1 MKKLISTLIIST
13 SSKMVLQGHQLF
25 DAHEFATPRAT
36 LDPGTIPDAVPLT
49 MDMCEGGGFIAVATR
64 DVRDP
69 TRVTRKKKPATKQ
82 AVSLDSADGP
92 DGSDDT
98 DYSESD
104 ASTTSAEDSAYETC
118 SNGSTDVD
126 GASDSDGSSDTLS
139 GEDHDSH
146 DAASISS
153 DSEGEPRTEARPALM
168 RVRPGGESAERTVR
182 LANDPM
188 KEKEQDR
195 PTYPGRPDRLRG
207 PGDRLTATLNVYRL
221 NANGKSTRVFH
232 HKNEIPTLLFC
243 SPPEFH
249 RNEPL
254 VVWPLGGREVLFADF
269 EEKTYFVRT
278 TMPTRPGSEFPT
290 RCLVADPGCAVLLM
304 REIPRSSHHLHEAMF
319 FTLRWVSTY
328 R

>member
-1 MKKLISTLIIST
+1 MWDLSGPDKPAVSSKTVPLPQADAEVKKLISTLIIST

-25 DAHEFATPRAT
+25 DAHDFATPRAT
-36 LDPGTIPDAVPLT
+36 LEPGTIPDAVPLT

-82 AVSLDSADGP
+82 AVSLDSADGS

-126 GASDSDGSSDTLS
+126 GASDSDGSSDTLN

-146 DAASISS
+146 DTASISS

-168 RVRPGGESAERTVR
+168 RVRPGGEVGEHTIR

-188 KEKEQDR
+188 KQKEEER
-195 PTYPGRPDRLRG
+195 PTSGPWGPPHGHAEGVPPQQRWYIDSDFPPQTIRSNLALWLAPSIPPKTTACSVASGRKRSAFCGFRG
-207 PGDRLTATLNVYRL
+207 EDIFCQND
-221 NANGKSTRVFH
+221 NANQ
-232 HKNEIPTLLFC
+232 
-243 SPPEFH
+243 
-249 RNEPL
+249 
-254 VVWPLGGREVLFADF
+254 
-269 EEKTYFVRT
+269 
-278 TMPTRPGSEFPT
+278 
-290 RCLVADPGCAVLLM
+290 
-304 REIPRSSHHLHEAMF
+304 
-319 FTLRWVSTY
+319 RW
-328 R
+328 

>member
-1 MKKLISTLIIST
+1 M
-13 SSKMVLQGHQLF
+13 
-25 DAHEFATPRAT
+25 
-36 LDPGTIPDAVPLT
+36 
-49 MDMCEGGGFIAVATR
+49 
-64 DVRDP
+64 
-69 TRVTRKKKPATKQ
+69 
-82 AVSLDSADGP
+82 SLDSADGS

-146 DAASISS
+146 DTASISS
-153 DSEGEPRTEARPALM
+153 DSEGESRTEARPALM
-168 RVRPGGESAERTVR
+168 RVRPGGKVGEHTIR

-188 KEKEQDR
+188 KQKEEER

-207 PGDRLTATLNVYRL
+207 PGDRLTATLKVYRL
-221 NANGKSTRVFH
+221 NNDGTSTRIFRHRQSV
-232 HKNEIPTLLFC
+232 PTLLFG
-243 SPPEFH
+243 SPPAFH
-249 RNEPL
+249 PKQPL

-269 EEKTYFVRT
+269 EKTYFVRT

-304 REIPRSSHHLHEAMF
+304 QGISRSSHHLHEAMF

-328 R
+328 RQRGK

>member
-1 MKKLISTLIIST
+1 
-13 SSKMVLQGHQLF
+13 
-25 DAHEFATPRAT
+25 
-36 LDPGTIPDAVPLT
+36 

-82 AVSLDSADGP
+82 AVSLDSADGS